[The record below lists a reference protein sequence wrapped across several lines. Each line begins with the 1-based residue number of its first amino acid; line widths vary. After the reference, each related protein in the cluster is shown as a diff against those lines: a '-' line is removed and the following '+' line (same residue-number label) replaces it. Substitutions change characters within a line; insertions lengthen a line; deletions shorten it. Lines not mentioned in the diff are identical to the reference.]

1 MNNKVGPA
9 HNMSLSNAF
18 TAYRNLLRASRIAFR
33 SDLEV
38 LQAARSKMREEFAQ
52 KDSDKPVEE
61 RIEHAN
67 AVAKFLV
74 QNVVQ
79 GVRREEDKYT
89 LNIHNRTEL
98 GDNNT
103 IKQKKSDMGSLA
115 GATTT
120 KRCSGN

>member
-1 MNNKVGPA
+1 
-9 HNMSLSNAF
+9 MSLSSAI
-18 TAYRNLLRASRIAFR
+18 TAYRNLLRASRVAFR
-33 SDLEV
+33 NDLEV

-61 RIEHAN
+61 RLEHAN

-79 GVRREEDKYT
+79 GVRKEEDKFT
-89 LNIHNRTEL
+89 LNIHNKTEL

-120 KRCSGN
+120 KRCGGN